1 MRVRLITITHGQYGE
16 AFTIGTRYMH
26 MGGVEM
32 SRLTLIG
39 LVAFMGLGVGAC
51 HSGGQPGQDMPPD
64 PMGGDPMNPMYRVP
78 SAPAKSPVAQACHEL
93 FSTARCAPVE
103 SR

>member
-1 MRVRLITITHGQYGE
+1 
-16 AFTIGTRYMH
+16 
-26 MGGVEM
+26 M

-39 LVAFMGLGVGAC
+39 LVAFMGLGLGAC

-64 PMGGDPMNPMYRVP
+64 PGGMGGDPMNPMYRVP
-78 SAPAKSPVAQACHEL
+78 SAPCHEL
-93 FSTARCAPVE
+93 FATAKCAPVE